1 MVTKVGVSVII
12 IDENKRILVGKR
24 KGSHGAGL
32 LAVPG
37 GHLEFGESYN
47 TCCDRELI
55 EEIGINFDG
64 DYKQIGFSEDFFNHD
79 GLLKHYITLYFVTN
93 VDSSKITI
101 TNMEPDKCEEWLWV
115 SNEELSDTM
124 FCDTFNQI
132 KKYLASC

>member
-79 GLLKHYITLYFVTN
+79 GLLKHYITLYYDKKPYFN
-93 VDSSKITI
+93 ILF
-101 TNMEPDKCEEWLWV
+101 EDKCGFSGEEDWLPV
-115 SNEELSDTM
+115 LNLLKE
-124 FCDTFNQI
+124 
-132 KKYLASC
+132 KYTTI